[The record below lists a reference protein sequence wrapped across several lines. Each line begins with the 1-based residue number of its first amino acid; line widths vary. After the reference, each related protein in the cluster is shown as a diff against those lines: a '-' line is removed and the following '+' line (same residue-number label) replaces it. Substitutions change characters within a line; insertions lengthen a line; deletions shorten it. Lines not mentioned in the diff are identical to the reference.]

1 MSGTRRTA
9 AAALGIMLGGAALAF
24 AASPGAAGNGTAEV
38 FRGYVN
44 TRDGGTPRLFTLRL
58 DSRTDEVDARRIE
71 AALVEGGQEA
81 MFATLGAMRPAGWL
95 QIDRNTGYPVAVVSE
110 RRVDGERQIVA
121 LVNRPLNFREHFW
134 GATSRDYP
142 FGLVVLTV
150 DDFGEGRGTFVP
162 AARARIGAD
171 GRVSFLDYAPVPYR
185 IMRVRTDAS

>member
-1 MSGTRRTA
+1 MYGRKRIAMMVLTM
-9 AAALGIMLGGAALAF
+9 MLGGAAVAF
-24 AASPGAAGNGTAEV
+24 AASPGTAGNGTAEV

-44 TRDGGTPRLFTLRL
+44 TRDAGGPRLFTLRV
-58 DSRTDEVDARRIE
+58 DSRTDEVDARRLE

-81 MFATLGAMRPAGWL
+81 MFARLGAIRPAGWL
-95 QIDRNTGYPVAVVSE
+95 QIDRDTGYPVAVVSE

-121 LVNRPLNFREHFW
+121 LVNRPLDFREHFW
-134 GATSRDYP
+134 GATSLDYP

-150 DDFGEGRGTFVP
+150 DQFGEGRGTFVP

-171 GRVSFLDYAPVPYR
+171 GRVSFLDYAPIPYR